1 MNIHAMGNISQQYLQ
16 ALFGT
21 GSSSTSSTGSSSGSA
36 SSGSSS
42 TLPSFAQGGNQL
54 SPFAQVLTGLQQME
68 QANPTQYAQVTSQI
82 STNLQTAAQTAQTQG
97 NTTLATQLTTL
108 SKDFSTAS
116 QSGQLPNVQ
125 DLAQAMGSG
134 HHHHRMGAASGSSG
148 SSSSTGGSNNTA
160 GLFQYFS
167 ANGTL
172 PSGTS
177 LTQSLN
183 PASIILNSLNPTSST
198 SSVS

>member
-1 MNIHAMGNISQQYLQ
+1 MNIHAMGNISQHYLQ
-16 ALFGT
+16 SLFGT
-21 GSSSTSSTGSSSGSA
+21 GSPGTSASTSSSGGST
-36 SSGSSS
+36 S
-42 TLPSFAQGGNQL
+42 TLSSFAQGGNQL
-54 SPFAQVLTGLQQME
+54 SPFAQVLTGLQQLE
-68 QANPTQYAQVTSQI
+68 QASATQYAQVTSQI

-134 HHHHRMGAASGSSG
+134 HHHHRMGVESGSSG
-148 SSSSTGGSNNTA
+148 STGSSGNTA

-167 ANGTL
+167 ANGAL
-172 PSGTS
+172 PAGTS
-177 LTQSLN
+177 FNQSLN

>member
-1 MNIHAMGNISQQYLQ
+1 
-16 ALFGT
+16 
-21 GSSSTSSTGSSSGSA
+21 
-36 SSGSSS
+36 
-42 TLPSFAQGGNQL
+42 
-54 SPFAQVLTGLQQME
+54 ME

-148 SSSSTGGSNNTA
+148 SSGSSSSTGGSNNTA